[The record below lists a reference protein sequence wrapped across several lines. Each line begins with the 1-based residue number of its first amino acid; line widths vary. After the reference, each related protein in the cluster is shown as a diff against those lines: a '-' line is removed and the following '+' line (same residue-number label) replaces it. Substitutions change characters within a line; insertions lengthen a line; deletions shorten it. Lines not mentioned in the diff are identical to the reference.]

1 MSISLT
7 VETACSQVLASP
19 VQLLNMKQQQMNPI
33 LPPLYFSE
41 TSLISGLCSEL
52 ETGILSY
59 LSWGDHARLSCMNS
73 NFTSLV
79 HDAASAS
86 NDTKWAYVQAL
97 LHGTHGLQVNIPLA
111 VQYLKELANVDSDS
125 VVVLNLEL
133 NALKDDADTFPN
145 TMVQPMSVVDYDDN
159 NDDDN
164 GQQYHIDAMME
175 LAFLHLEQKLTS
187 SDQDEINSESYHK
200 TQGLAWLQQAYNHG
214 HLQAAYEL
222 AVIYEYAKYGVEVD
236 VVKAAEWFAFAARSG
251 HVDSM
256 YEYAMCLE
264 LGCGVEQN
272 DQEAL
277 DWYTKAANAG
287 CVISNYS
294 VGEWFESARGG
305 LPQSDTEAVLWYYK
319 AAVLGDED
327 SKKALIRLKDI
338 ARIVVPGWATTLN
351 V

>member
-1 MSISLT
+1 MN
-7 VETACSQVLASP
+7 ETNHP
-19 VQLLNMKQQQMNPI
+19 T

-41 TSLISGLCSEL
+41 TSLFSGLCSEL
-52 ETGILSY
+52 ETSILSY
-59 LSWGDHARLSCMNS
+59 LSWGDHVRLSCTKS
-73 NFTSLV
+73 TFTSLA
-79 HDAASAS
+79 HDAANTSKDA
-86 NDTKWAYVQAL
+86 KWGYAQSL
-97 LHGTHGLQVNIPLA
+97 LFGTHGLQENIPLA
-111 VQYLKELANVDSDS
+111 VRYLKELANVDH
-125 VVVLNLEL
+125 
-133 NALKDDADTFPN
+133 NALLFVNDVDVNTLNQMNDVKAKKDQHQIN
-145 TMVQPMSVVDYDDN
+145 
-159 NDDDN
+159 
-164 GQQYHIDAMME
+164 AMME
-175 LAFLHLEQKLTS
+175 LAFLHLEQKLEENC
-187 SDQDEINSESYHK
+187 DCHK
-200 TQGLAWLQQAYNHG
+200 TQGLAWLQQAYIHE
-214 HLQAAYEL
+214 HLQAAYEIAL
-222 AVIYEYAKYGVEVD
+222 IYEYAKYGVEVD

-287 CVISNYS
+287 CVVSNYS

-319 AAVLGDED
+319 AAVMGDED
-327 SKKALIRLKDI
+327 SKRALIRLKDI